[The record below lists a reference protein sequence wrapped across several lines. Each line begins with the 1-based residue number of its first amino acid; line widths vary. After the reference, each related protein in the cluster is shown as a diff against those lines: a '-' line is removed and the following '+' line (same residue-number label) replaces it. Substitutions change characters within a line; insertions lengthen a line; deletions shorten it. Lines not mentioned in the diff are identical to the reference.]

1 MNTLYLTPL
10 FGAIIGYLTNR
21 IAIRMLFRPLT
32 AWRVFGLKVPMTPG
46 VIPKKR
52 QALAQNIGEMVGD
65 HLLTTAEV
73 SRALGE
79 EVFQARLLQ
88 VLDDRLR
95 KILDLDL
102 GPLPLVVPEEFAPS
116 LRVGCVVL
124 KWRLTK
130 ELVNFVRSP
139 AFDGVLRSFMVSLA
153 NDLLARPVDAVL
165 ALEDREKFYAALER
179 ACAAFL
185 QGPVVQE
192 QVRKSV
198 AGWLETAVAHG
209 MTIRDLVP
217 AALAC
222 FVREQMENAAPR
234 LLHHGAQLLQED
246 AVRRKIAC
254 FLGKAVEQ
262 FVGNLGPI
270 GAFAAAFLNPATVEK
285 KVYEFLQTSKDDIA
299 TAMQDGE
306 AEAKVRQLLNLQAE
320 RLLDTSLARIVQ
332 KLPAEA
338 MDEFLRLAAEQIA
351 AMVRSPATVAA
362 IGHMVRQDI
371 ETRLDHGA
379 CSLGTALQHISSG
392 VSPDVLA
399 DKMTL
404 EAGSLLRSFHAKR
417 TIKQL
422 VSLLV
427 DDVLMKR
434 PLGRAGNLLPERI
447 HGKVLASFQG
457 LFLEIVLREVPGLVD
472 SFQVRAI
479 VARKIDSL
487 DLPRLEQLL
496 LSIMQE
502 QFQAI
507 NLFGGLLG
515 FCIGLMNAA
524 MLLLW

>member
-1 MNTLYLTPL
+1 MNTLYLTPF

-32 AWRVFGLKVPMTPG
+32 AWRVFGLKVPLTPG

-52 QALAQNIGEMVGD
+52 QALAKNIGEMVGD
-65 HLLTTAEV
+65 HLLTTVEV
-73 SRALGE
+73 SRALDE
-79 EVFQARLLQ
+79 KVFQARLLQ
-88 VLDDRLR
+88 VIDDRLR
-95 KILDLDL
+95 QILERDL
-102 GPLPLVVPEEFAPS
+102 GSLPSVVPEEFAPS
-116 LRVGCVVL
+116 LRVGCVVV

-130 ELVNFVRSP
+130 ELVGFVRSS
-139 AFDGVLRSFMVSLA
+139 AFERVLRSFMVSLA
-153 NDLLARPVDAVL
+153 DDLLARPVDAV
-165 ALEDREKFYAALER
+165 AAMEAREKFYSALER

-185 QGPVVQE
+185 QGQVVQE

-198 AGWLETAVAHG
+198 AGWLETAAAHG
-209 MTIRDLVP
+209 TTIRDCVP
-217 AALAC
+217 ETLAR
-222 FVREQMENAAPR
+222 FFREQMENATPR
-234 LLHHGAQLLQED
+234 LLRHGAHLLQEE
-246 AVRRKIAC
+246 AIRRKIAC

-285 KVYEFLQTSKDDIA
+285 KVYEFLQTRKDDIA
-299 TAMQDGE
+299 AAMQDDE
-306 AEAKVRQLLNLQAE
+306 AEAQVRQLLKQQAE
-320 RLLDTSLARIVQ
+320 RLLDTPLARIVR
-332 KLPAEA
+332 KLPPEA

-362 IGHMVRQDI
+362 IGHIVRQDI

-392 VSPDVLA
+392 VSPGVLA
-399 DKMTL
+399 DRMTL
-404 EAGSLLRSFHAKR
+404 EAGVLLRSFHAKR

-434 PLGRAGNLLPERI
+434 PLGRAGDLLPERI
-447 HGKVLASFQG
+447 HSKVLASFQG
-457 LFLEIVLREVPGLVD
+457 LFLEIVRREVPGLVD
-472 SFQVRAI
+472 SFHIRAI

-524 MLLLW
+524 MLLFW